1 MILGF
6 SLASYSVVGND
17 VIQTLGTFISSNSK
31 RKWYVLWAYIG
42 GLFFVVAAYAWFQ
55 LEGDIAY
62 GRLDKIP
69 FPKEYSWWL
78 ALPPLIL
85 VIITRFGIP
94 VSTTFLILS
103 VFSAKNIESMV
114 TKSLLGY
121 LTAFIAAIV
130 LYLMISKRL
139 EKYFISTSDKYQKF
153 TDTSGNQTLMRAI
166 FNFLV
171 AVGLGIL
178 TFQLVSN
185 YQVVEGIF
193 GAKAYKTYRL
203 FVLKNV
209 LAAIVVV
216 PAFILLHRQ
225 ALGTYRNQRD
235 EYISNSWMVGQWIST
250 GFLWTQWIVQDMAN
264 IFVYLPR
271 HGNLHVG
278 GYWLAIILLLSLLG
292 YILYK
297 KGGGIQK
304 IVTTKTNTFDI
315 RSATII
321 DATYGVILF
330 IFKEYSKIPMSTTW
344 VFVGLLAG
352 RELAITYQ
360 LRRNE
365 AGSFRAVIGVV
376 LKDLAKIFLGLAVS
390 LILALAITENAV
402 KDYIVKLLGL

>member
-42 GLFFVVAAYAWFQ
+42 GLFFIVAAYAWFQ

-69 FPKEYSWWL
+69 FPKEYAWWL
-78 ALPPLIL
+78 ALPPAIL

-121 LTAFIAAIV
+121 LTAFVAAII
-130 LYLMISKRL
+130 LYLVISKRL
-139 EKYFISTSDKYQKF
+139 EKYFISTSDKYQMF
-153 TDTSGNQTLMRAI
+153 TETSGNQTLVRSI

-171 AVGLGIL
+171 AVGLGIV

-185 YQVVEGIF
+185 YQVVESIF
-193 GAKAYKTYRL
+193 GAEAYKTYRL
-203 FVLKNV
+203 FVLKNL
-209 LAAIVVV
+209 LAAAVVV
-216 PAFILLHRQ
+216 PVFILLHKQ
-225 ALGTYRNQRD
+225 SLATYQNQRD

-271 HGNLHVG
+271 HGHLQAG
-278 GYWLAIILLLSLLG
+278 GYWLAIILLIALLG
-292 YILYK
+292 YILYQ

-365 AGSFRAVIGVV
+365 AGSFRSVIGVV

-390 LILALAITENAV
+390 LVLALAITENAV
-402 KDYIVKLLGL
+402 KDYIIKLLGL

>member
-209 LAAIVVV
+209 LAAMVVV

-278 GYWLAIILLLSLLG
+278 GYWLAIILLISLLG

-365 AGSFRAVIGVV
+365 AGSFRTVIGVV

-402 KDYIVKLLGL
+402 KDYIINLLGL